1 MRRQLIIDQQIGID
15 AETMRS
21 QLRDHT
27 DICGQLVM
35 APPVEKILRGKEE
48 TNPEKLFNLPVTKIH
63 LGLHQTCFSANCRT
77 DLPACAIL
85 RQEEANVESFSEEI
99 GR

>member
-1 MRRQLIIDQQIGID
+1 
-15 AETMRS
+15 MRS

-63 LGLHQTCFSANCRT
+63 LGLH
-77 DLPACAIL
+77 
-85 RQEEANVESFSEEI
+85 VSEL
-99 GR
+99 